1 MLANFLMEKFRR
13 QNEGFTL
20 IELMI
25 VIAIVATLVALAVPA
40 YKNYMIKTKVAECI
54 SGSAPYKTSVSEF
67 KQVTG
72 NSRANMT
79 EAGIFDNA
87 SVNAS
92 RYCSYYMY
100 NNVRAANGDF
110 AVEVDMAAID
120 PALASSQI
128 AIVMSP
134 VEQASGTINW
144 YCTRGWGSAD
154 RFKWLPAQCQQPNIY
169 K

>member
-1 MLANFLMEKFRR
+1 MRR
-13 QNEGFTL
+13 FPQQNSGFTL

-25 VIAIVATLVALAVPA
+25 VIAIVAILVSIAVPA
-40 YKNYMIKTKVAECI
+40 YKNYAIKTKVSECI
-54 SGSAPYKTSVSEF
+54 AGSAPYKTSVSEY

-72 NSRANMT
+72 NYPANMT
-79 EAGIFDNA
+79 EAGIYDDPNT
-87 SVNAS
+87 NAS

-100 NNVRAANGDF
+100 NNVRGANGDF

-120 PALASSQI
+120 SSLASSRM

-134 VEQASGTINW
+134 VEESTGTINW
-144 YCTRGWGSAD
+144 YCTRGWGTSD

>member
-1 MLANFLMEKFRR
+1 MFEFWILLGMLANFLMEKFRR

-72 NSRANMT
+72 NYPANMT

-92 RYCSYYMY
+92 RYCSYYMFSY
-100 NNVRAANGDF
+100 VK
-110 AVEVDMAAID
+110 
-120 PALASSQI
+120 P
-128 AIVMSP
+128 
-134 VEQASGTINW
+134 
-144 YCTRGWGSAD
+144 
-154 RFKWLPAQCQQPNIY
+154 
-169 K
+169 